1 MSRNYSLTKPKKHFV
16 YSVEEV
22 MDLFDVNR
30 NTISNWIGQGLK
42 PSDQRIPYVF
52 RGAELRRFLEARHLK
67 NHAVLRRGQ
76 FKCVRCKAGVFPL
89 PETISLV
96 AEKGLIAWVSGVCPE
111 CQAPL
116 SKIVNETDRDAFLK
130 CVITNTSV
138 EALDEGME
146 QAVAR
151 IGKDDAPNNQPT
163 HSSNDRPIHDWLTY
177 AGKYEEKTVLSHL
190 AAIRDF
196 EVVLGG
202 KCFKQVTIADVAGYR
217 ESLKSRLCPDA
228 SRPLSNST
236 IRHRASFLRSFF
248 RWLRGRK
255 GFESIDQNIEGYFD
269 LPKRFEEPGL
279 KRDDRPI
286 PTIEEAAIMIKAM
299 PVETWKERRDQAM
312 VSIAFLGALRADTII
327 SLRLEHLIPENK
339 QIVQNGCQSRTKNG
353 KSVRIRYFPV
363 PLALSA
369 TVEAWKAELVALGF
383 QEKDALFPDERW
395 LAEVGNRS
403 RLEIIPVM
411 RSIHAITSAFKSA
424 SARFDKRWSPHSA
437 KHCIGRLGS
446 KVCKTVED
454 HRAWSANMGHENE
467 DVTRRYYQ
475 KPTSDRIDE
484 IFQAFERPEIETPD
498 DKELMIRYFNYELDR
513 GTTEFKRAAQLID
526 LRQQRL
532 STVRIPTHPF
542 SYSENIRS
550 VIPEYPVT

>member
-1 MSRNYSLTKPKKHFV
+1 VSRNYSLSKLKKHFV
-16 YSVEEV
+16 YSGEKV
-22 MDLFDVNR
+22 MDLFDVSR

-42 PSDQRIPYVF
+42 PSDQHTPYVF

-76 FKCVRCKAGVFPL
+76 FKCVRCKARVFPL
-89 PETISLV
+89 SETISII
-96 AEKGLIAWVSGVCPE
+96 AERGLIAWVRGACPE

-116 SKIVNETDRDAFLK
+116 RKIVNETNRDALLK
-130 CVITNTSV
+130 CVVTNTSV

-163 HSSNDRPIHDWLTY
+163 YSSNDRPIHEWLIY
-177 AGKYEEKTVLSHL
+177 AGKYEEKTVLGHL

-196 EVVLGG
+196 EAVLGG

-236 IRHRASFLRSFF
+236 IRHRASFLKNFF
-248 RWLRGRK
+248 GWLRGRK
-255 GFESIDQNIEGYFD
+255 GFESIDQNIQGYFD

-279 KRDDRPI
+279 KRDDRPF
-286 PTIEEAAIMIKAM
+286 PTIEEAAIMIEAM

-312 VSIAFLGALRADTII
+312 VCIAFLGALRADTII

-339 QIVQNGCQSRTKNG
+339 QIVQDGRQSRTKNG
-353 KSVRIRYFPV
+353 KSVRIYFFPV

-369 TVEAWKAELVALGF
+369 TVKAWKADLVALGF

-395 LAEVGNRS
+395 LAEAGNRS
-403 RLEIIPVM
+403 SSEIIPVM
-411 RSIHAITSAFKSA
+411 KSTHAITRAFESA
-424 SARFDKRWSPHSA
+424 SARCGKRWSPHSA
-437 KHCIGRLGS
+437 KHSIGRLGS
-446 KVCKTVED
+446 KVCKTAED
-454 HRAWSANMGHENE
+454 QRAWSANMGHEQE

-484 IFQAFERPEIETPD
+484 IFQAFERPELETSD
-498 DKELMIRYFNYELDR
+498 DKELMIRYFNHELDR
-513 GTTEFKRAAQLID
+513 GTTEFKRAQQLID
-526 LRQQRL
+526 LRKQRMSSDGIL
-532 STVRIPTHPF
+532 
-542 SYSENIRS
+542 ENA
-550 VIPEYPVT
+550 

>member
-1 MSRNYSLTKPKKHFV
+1 MSRNYSLSKLKKHFV
-16 YSVEEV
+16 YSGEKV

-30 NTISNWIGQGLK
+30 NTISNWIGQGLI

-76 FKCVRCKAGVFPL
+76 FKCVRCKARVFPL

-116 SKIVNETDRDAFLK
+116 SKIVNETDRDALLK
-130 CVITNTSV
+130 CGVTNTSV

-163 HSSNDRPIHDWLTY
+163 YSSNDRPIHEWLIY
-177 AGKYEEKTVLSHL
+177 AGKYEEKTVLGHL

-196 EVVLGG
+196 EAVLGG

-248 RWLRGRK
+248 GWLRGQK
-255 GFESIDQNIEGYFD
+255 GFESIDQNIQGYFD

-279 KRDDRPI
+279 KRDDRPF
-286 PTIEEAAIMIKAM
+286 PNIEEAAIMIEAM

-312 VSIAFLGALRADTII
+312 VCIAFLGALRADTII

-339 QIVQNGCQSRTKNG
+339 QIVQDGHQSRTKNG
-353 KSVRIRYFPV
+353 KSVRIRFFPV
-363 PLALSA
+363 PLAFSA
-369 TVEAWKAELVALGF
+369 TVKAWKADLVALGF

-395 LAEVGNRS
+395 LAEAGNRS
-403 RLEIIPVM
+403 RSEIIPVM
-411 RSIHAITSAFKSA
+411 KSTHAITRAFESA
-424 SARFDKRWSPHSA
+424 SARCGKRWSPHSA
-437 KHCIGRLGS
+437 KHSIGRLGS
-446 KVCKTVED
+446 KVCKTAED
-454 HRAWSANMGHENE
+454 QRAWSANMGHEQE

-484 IFQAFERPEIETPD
+484 IFQAFERPELETPD
-498 DKELMIRYFNYELDR
+498 DKELMIRYFNHELDR
-513 GTTEFKRAAQLID
+513 GTTEFKRAEQLID
-526 LRQQRL
+526 LRKQRMGSDGIL
-532 STVRIPTHPF
+532 
-542 SYSENIRS
+542 ENA
-550 VIPEYPVT
+550 